1 MERKSKNY
9 YRAELQ
15 RSKLSAYNALRDVLR
30 KYGRKDKISP
40 RKINYKLFTGDTE
53 EGYNRGTTWWIKGF
67 ELCHNGK
74 IYILVYWQ
82 SDSTDGD
89 EYLDMPKDIYSNAFL
104 EPSKPVNMGSYY
116 YTARQGISISPSE
129 IWEAIKTIKI

>member
-1 MERKSKNY
+1 MERKGKNY

-15 RSKLSAYNALRDVLR
+15 RSKLSAYNALPEVLK
-30 KYGRKDKISP
+30 KYGKKTKISP
-40 RKINYKLFTGDTE
+40 RKSRYFLPVGNVE
-53 EGYNRGTTWWIKGF
+53 EGYNRGTSWWIKGF
-67 ELCHNGK
+67 ELYGSK
-74 IYILVYWQ
+74 LYIFVYWQ

-89 EYLDMPKDIYSNAFL
+89 EYLDMPKDIHSNAFL